1 MGDRV
6 STLTLSDLVTGKK
19 APANP
24 YVGAARAVVGQG
36 LGMGWG
42 DEAEAW
48 LRSKLN
54 RSPGYEAELAK
65 INKEYSQYSEQ
76 NPLLAPTLEFAGGA
90 APALAAMLATP
101 ATGGATAPAAATAGA
116 RSLGALSRLSSQ
128 VGRALPNNPLARGAV
143 VGGATGAV
151 SGAGSAQPDERGIGA
166 IGGGAAGVVLGTAAP
181 LAIRGGKDLLTFAK
195 DRLSRDPGY
204 IEKRAAAK
212 INTALDRSGITP
224 KEAAASMSLDRAAG
238 VPSTLANTTRPTV
251 GLAEIVTA
259 KSERAGDTLADVLE
273 ANKAGIRE
281 RVVGQVKGG
290 VGNKGNFY
298 QQEQDMVQ
306 NLRANANTLYD
317 EAYNFGTV
325 NDPTITKV
333 LQNPRFMSFFD
344 EAKKIADNQKLAAEL
359 RGEDPSKYVLD
370 NIFIAD
376 DAGNVTLSKLPDV
389 RTLDYIKRGMDA
401 VIDKGYRGE
410 GMSSA
415 EANSLKDLKKSMVAA
430 LDKATEVNGV
440 SAYKTARAQYAGDAE
455 VLDALRT
462 GMTDFKKLDPEQ
474 VISMMK
480 GFSTAEQEAFK
491 TGAVRN
497 IYATVMDPGGNINAA
512 QRVISSPEN
521 RDRLKALFPSQAKF
535 DLFEAALQREN
546 QLFQQSNKIMSG
558 SPTARRQAGIDAF
571 DEGESAVNAFVGN
584 SITGG
589 WVNSLMNLAATTAT
603 KAGISD
609 DVATKVAK
617 LLSSSKPEEVA
628 AAVKILERNAV
639 QTKRAVSNLNTGET
653 GAIMGSTAAYAPTPM
668 DPDKPAG
675 NIDNAPTM
683 PPGYTITGPDIEAEI
698 EADLKKVK

>member
-1 MGDRV
+1 MAT
-6 STLTLSDLVTGKK
+6 S
-19 APANP
+19 NP
-24 YVGAARAVVGQG
+24 YVGAARAAIGQG

-48 LRSKLN
+48 LRSKLSN
-54 RSPGYEAELAK
+54 SPGYEAELAK
-65 INKEYSQYSEQ
+65 INKEYAQYSQE
-76 NPLLAPTLEFAGGA
+76 NPLLAPTLEFTGGA

-101 ATGGATAPAAATAGA
+101 ATGGTAAPAAAAAGA

-128 VGRALPNNPLARGAV
+128 VGRNLPSNPIARGAV
-143 VGGATGAV
+143 VGGTSGAI
-151 SGAGSAQPDERGIGA
+151 SGAGSAQPGERGIGA
-166 IGGGAAGVVLGTAAP
+166 VGGGAAGTVFGGGTPVV
-181 LAIRGGKDLLTFAK
+181 IRGGKDLATFAR
-195 DRLSRDPGY
+195 DRLSRDPNY
-204 IEKRAAAK
+204 IENRAAAK
-212 INTALDRSGITP
+212 VNAALQRSDITP

-273 ANKAGIRE
+273 ANKAGTRE
-281 RVVGQVKGG
+281 RVIGQAKRG
-290 VGNKGNFY
+290 VGNEGNFY

-325 NDPTITKV
+325 NDPTINRV

-344 EAKKIADNQKLAAEL
+344 EAKKIADNEKLAAEL
-359 RGEDPSKYVLD
+359 RGEDPSKFVLD

-376 DAGNVTLSKLPDV
+376 EAGNVALSKLPDV

-415 EANSLKDLKKSMVAA
+415 EANSLKNLKKSMVAA
-430 LDKATEVNGV
+430 LDKATEVDGV
-440 SAYKTARAQYAGDAE
+440 SAYKTARQQYAGDAE

-462 GMTDFKKLDPEQ
+462 GMSDFKKLDPEQ
-474 VISMMK
+474 VTAMMK
-480 GFSTAEQEAFK
+480 NFSTAEKEAFK
-491 TGAVRN
+491 TGAIRN
-497 IYATVMDPGGNINAA
+497 LYATVMDPSGNINAA
-512 QRVISSPEN
+512 QRVIGSPEA

-546 QLFQQSNKIMSG
+546 QLFQQANKILSG

-609 DVATKVAK
+609 DVAAKVAK

-628 AAVKILERNAV
+628 AAVKILERNAA
-639 QTKRAVSNLNTGET
+639 QTNRAVSNLNKGET
-653 GAIMGSTAAYAPTPM
+653 GAIMGTTAAYPPSPM
-668 DPDKPAG
+668 DPDMPAG
-675 NIDNAPTM
+675 NIDDEPSM
-683 PPGYTITGPDIEAEI
+683 PPGYKITGPDIDADI
-698 EADLKKVK
+698 EADMRKTK

>member
-1 MGDRV
+1 MAT
-6 STLTLSDLVTGKK
+6 S
-19 APANP
+19 NP

-48 LRSKLN
+48 LRSKLGG
-54 RSPGYEAELAK
+54 SKGYEAELAK
-65 INKEYSQYSEQ
+65 INQEYAQYSKE
-76 NPLLAPTLEFAGGA
+76 NPFVAPALEFTGGA

-101 ATGGATAPAAATAGA
+101 ATGGATAPAAAAAGA
-116 RSLGALSRLSSQ
+116 RSAGALSRLSSQ
-128 VGRALPNNPLARGAV
+128 IGRSLPNNPLARGAV
-143 VGGATGAV
+143 VGGTTGAV
-151 SGAGSAQPDERGIGA
+151 SGAGSAQPGERGIGA
-166 IGGGAAGVVLGTAAP
+166 VGGGAAGVVLGTAAP
-181 LAIRGGKDLLTFAK
+181 VVIRGGKDLATFAR
-195 DRLSRDPGY
+195 DRLSRDPDY

-212 INTALDRSGITP
+212 VNAALQRSDITP

-259 KSERAGDTLADVLE
+259 KSERAGDALADVLE
-273 ANKAGIRE
+273 ANKAGMRE
-281 RVVGQVKGG
+281 RVVGQTKRG
-290 VGNKGNFY
+290 VGNEGNFY

-306 NLRANANTLYD
+306 NLRANASTLYD

-325 NDPTITKV
+325 NDPTITRV
-333 LQNPRFMSFFD
+333 LQNPRFKTFFD
-344 EAKKIADNQKLAAEL
+344 EAKKIADNEKLAAEL
-359 RGEDPSKYVLD
+359 RGENPAKYVLD
-370 NIFIAD
+370 DIFIGD
-376 DAGNVTLSKLPDV
+376 EAGNITLAKLPDV

-415 EANSLKDLKKSMVAA
+415 EANSLKDLKKSMVSA
-430 LDKATEVNGV
+430 LDKATEVDGV

-462 GMTDFKKLDPEQ
+462 GMSDFKKLDPEQ
-474 VISMMK
+474 VVAMMK
-480 GFSTAEQEAFK
+480 GFSAAEQEAFK
-491 TGAVRN
+491 TGAIRN
-497 IYATVMDPGGNINAA
+497 VYATVMDPSGNINAA
-512 QRVISSPEN
+512 QRVIGSPEA

-546 QLFQQSNKIMSG
+546 QLFQQSNKILSG
-558 SPTARRQAGIDAF
+558 SPSARRLAGIEAF

-609 DVATKVAK
+609 DVAAKVAK

-628 AAVKILERNAV
+628 AAVKILERNAAKAQQTV
-639 QTKRAVSNLNTGET
+639 QKLNTGEI
-653 GAIMGSTAAYAPTPM
+653 GAITGSTAAYAPAPM
-668 DPDKPAG
+668 DPNMPAG
-675 NIDNAPTM
+675 NIDEEMAM
-683 PPGYTITGPDIEAEI
+683 PPGYKMTGPDIDAEI
-698 EADLKKVK
+698 EADMKKTK